1 MRTELRP
8 ELPPLPKWMRS
19 LKVDSRGYP
28 VPWFVVWLD
37 ERDQPVRPGEGTP
50 DFRVVFPGATEQA
63 VKHRRC
69 WICGG
74 PLGRYEAFVL
84 GPMCAV
90 NRTSAEPP
98 SHRDCADYSARA
110 CPFLARPHAR
120 RREQGMPDEMKQA
133 EVPGIM
139 LKRNP
144 GVALVWITEHGR
156 WRRFRAH
163 NGLLFDIGEPVE
175 TRWYAEGR
183 PATREE
189 VETSIESGLP
199 SLRELAEQDGE
210 AALLELDA
218 CVERAKRFLPEIAT
232 PVRG

>member
-1 MRTELRP
+1 
-8 ELPPLPKWMRS
+8 
-19 LKVDSRGYP
+19 
-28 VPWFVVWLD
+28 
-37 ERDQPVRPGEGTP
+37 
-50 DFRVVFPGATEQA
+50 
-63 VKHRRC
+63 
-69 WICGG
+69 
-74 PLGRYEAFVL
+74 
-84 GPMCAV
+84 MCAV

-189 VETSIESGLP
+189 VEASIESGLP

-210 AALLELDA
+210 AALLELDT